1 VAALRRRWPATLDP
15 AHEAR
20 GGSRGGSGRLL
31 FEGDGVMAALQEH
44 AQPRETFVRP
54 SPDALIR
61 CEGLQKWYGGVH
73 ALKGVDFHAE
83 RAEIVGLVGDNGAGK
98 STLIKILSGAHR
110 PDAGRISVEGREV
123 DLHSPKEAMRLGIE
137 TIYQYTAMVPQMSVA
152 RNIFIGREP
161 LKGPSLFGVGLMDRG
176 RMAKHAIDSLTNVDL
191 RTRSPETPV
200 DELSGGQRQAVAIA
214 RAMYFKSKV
223 LILDEPTNHLSVKE
237 TNRVLD
243 YVVGLKDQG
252 ITSIFISH
260 NLHHIHP
267 IADRIVAMARGEKVA
282 DIGKA
287 DISLEEMTAMI
298 V

>member
-1 VAALRRRWPATLDP
+1 M
-15 AHEAR
+15 AHP
-20 GGSRGGSGRLL
+20 
-31 FEGDGVMAALQEH
+31 VLQEH
-44 AQPRETFVRP
+44 VQPRETFVRP

-61 CEGLQKWYGGVH
+61 CEGLEKWYGGVQ
-73 ALKGVDFHAE
+73 ALKNVDFHAE

-110 PDAGRISVEGREV
+110 PDSGRIFVEGKEV
-123 DLHSPKEAMRLGIE
+123 RLNSPSDAMALGIE
-137 TIYQYTAMVPQMSVA
+137 TIYQYTAMVPQMSIA

-161 LKGPSLFGVGLMDRG
+161 LTISLGGIGFMDRAK
-176 RMAKHAIDSLTNVDL
+176 MAEHAIKSMTNVDL
-191 RTRSPETPV
+191 RTRSPDTPV
-200 DELSGGQRQAVAIA
+200 EELSGGQRQGVAIA

-237 TNRVLD
+237 TNKVLD
-243 YVVGLKDQG
+243 FVEALRGQG

-267 IADRIVAMARGEKVA
+267 IADRIVAMARGEKIA
-282 DIGKA
+282 DIRKS
-287 DISLEEMTAMI
+287 DISLDEMTAMI